1 MIKKENLNLGDT
13 VFFPHKGGSIEAKV
27 IKKNQKT
34 ATVSVNKSSYRVP
47 YLLLFKDGSLNL
59 PIPPFEKSNINKDED
74 LFSLLT
80 ELKREYEIFQTFDSE
95 QKRFLDSV
103 KVKWNPKITYRVG
116 GNYFKHNRTGGLR
129 NEILISSS
137 FKNAPKFLVKYI
149 IYHELLHIKF
159 KNHSEEFRRQEQKF
173 ENYEKAK
180 ELFERIL
187 LEIRINGTKRL
198 QEQKFD

>member
-1 MIKKENLNLGDT
+1 MIKKENLNVGDT
-13 VFFPHKGGSIEAKV
+13 VFFPYKGGSIEAKV

-34 ATVSVNKSSYRVP
+34 ATVIVDKSSYRVP

-74 LFSLLT
+74 LFLILT
-80 ELKREYEIFQTFDSE
+80 ELKSEYEIFQTFDSE

-116 GNYFKHNRTGGLR
+116 GNYFKHKRTGELR

-137 FKNAPKFLVKYI
+137 FKNAPKYLVKYI

-159 KNHSEEFRRQEQKF
+159 KNHSEEFRKQEQKF

-180 ELFERIL
+180 ELFEGIL

-198 QEQKFD
+198 QE